1 MRGVAMTYAIV
12 AALTAGGAALAQ
24 NNADQPSASS
34 GSAQTTGQGNSGSG
48 QPTNVR
54 QAPIG
59 HRQPTAKDVP
69 PKNEDTLGVRSPE
82 DQAVDRKLRICRDS

>member
-12 AALTAGGAALAQ
+12 AALTAGSAALAQ

-69 PKNEDTLGVRSPE
+69 PSVDQNLGARSPE
-82 DQAVDRKLRICRDS
+82 DQAVDRKLRICRDC

>member
-12 AALTAGGAALAQ
+12 AALTAGSAALAR

-69 PKNEDTLGVRSPE
+69 PRNEDSLGVRSPE
-82 DQAVDRKLRICRDS
+82 DQAVDRKLRICRDC

>member
-1 MRGVAMTYAIV
+1 MRGVVMTCAIV
-12 AALTAGGAALAQ
+12 AALTAGSAALAQ

-69 PKNEDTLGVRSPE
+69 PRNEDSLGVRSPE
-82 DQAVDRKLRICRDS
+82 DQAVDRKLRICRDC